1 MKKCKFFE
9 DFTVKQIKKEI
20 VFWETCG
27 GRDAKKVEVL
37 SIGQDPEADMYTYD
51 DDVITAE
58 EWYESFNATVIIDGE
73 VHVKEYEI
81 SLADGSICT
90 SQECGCNNDINYSN
104 KKRND

>member
-1 MKKCKFFE
+1 MKRCCNFE
-9 DFTVKQIKKEI
+9 AFTVKQIKKEI
-20 VFWETCG
+20 VFWETRG

-37 SIGQDPEADMYTYD
+37 SIGQDPDADMYTY

-104 KKRND
+104 KK

>member
-1 MKKCKFFE
+1 MKRCCNFE
-9 DFTVKQIKKEI
+9 AFTVKQIKKEI
-20 VFWETCG
+20 VFWETRG

-37 SIGQDPEADMYTYD
+37 SIGQDPDADMYTY